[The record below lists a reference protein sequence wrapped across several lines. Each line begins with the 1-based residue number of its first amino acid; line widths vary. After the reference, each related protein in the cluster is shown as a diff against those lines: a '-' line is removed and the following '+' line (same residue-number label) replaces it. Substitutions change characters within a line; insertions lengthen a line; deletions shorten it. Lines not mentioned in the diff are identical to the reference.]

1 MWRWPRPGGGIW
13 WYDLA
18 RDNPRN
24 PDVRGVPP
32 ARLAAL
38 FPQGTI
44 RVWRVTLAPPLA
56 RAACRIHPA
65 LYPLL
70 GSLRP
75 LRTHALAW
83 IGKPH

>member
-1 MWRWPRPGGGIW
+1 MTEHRHPPTRAPRWPRATRAAPTP
-13 WYDLA
+13 A
-18 RDNPRN
+18 Q
-24 PDVRGVPP
+24 PP

-44 RVWRVTLAPPLA
+44 RVWRVTPAPPLA
-56 RAACRIHPA
+56 RAVCRIHPA

-70 GSLRP
+70 GSLWP

-83 IGKPH
+83 IGKPR